1 MEINYELRE
10 KDYLNFQL
18 YHTSTNELVK
28 RQRWIT
34 QFVVVMVVV
43 AVAAYVF
50 MSGPK
55 WVSYY
60 ILLAAIPAYFLCA
73 FYTKLLY
80 RFSLR
85 NHVAALYRR
94 TTPREVYLFINDE
107 DIIYKEQGNTT
118 HSKVNNI
125 QEIINVRSYLYLK
138 FGETAYIIIPKK
150 QLADVKYIES
160 RLKSIADEYKIK
172 FTSNPRWKWK

>member
-1 MEINYELRE
+1 VEINYELRE

-18 YHTSTNELVK
+18 YHTSTNESVK

-34 QFVVVMVVV
+34 QFVVVVIVV
-43 AVAAYVF
+43 AIAAYIF

-55 WVSYY
+55 WISYY
-60 ILLAAIPAYFLCA
+60 VLASAVPAYFLCA

-94 TTPREVYLFINDE
+94 TTPREIHLSINAGE
-107 DIIYKEQGNTT
+107 IIYKEQKRTT
-118 HSKVNNI
+118 RSDVAGIK
-125 QEIINVRSYLYLK
+125 EIINVKNYLYLK

-150 QLADVKYIES
+150 QLGDSKYIES

-172 FTSNPRWKWK
+172 FTSALRWKWK